1 MGMKAVILA
10 GGKGSRLAPYTTVLP
25 KPLMPIVDM
34 PILEIVL
41 NQLKRCGFTDI
52 VIAVGHLASLIK
64 AYFGDGSGVGI
75 RIEYIFEATPLGTA
89 GPLGNIEG
97 LDETFLVMNGDILT
111 DLDYAELVDQ
121 HKSGGSMMTIATY
134 RRKVKIDFGVLET
147 ESGYVSEYIE
157 KPTLDYLVSMG
168 VYVME
173 PEVRGHIKK
182 DEYLDL
188 PDLVRLLLASG
199 EKVRA
204 YPFEG
209 RWLDIGR
216 QEDFL
221 EAQARF
227 EENRDQFLK

>member
-173 PEVRGHIKK
+173 PEVRRHIKK

>member
-1 MGMKAVILA
+1 MKAVILA

-64 AYFGDGSGVGI
+64 AYFGDGSGLGV
-75 RIEYIFEATPLGTA
+75 RIEYVLEGAPLGTA
-89 GPLGNIEG
+89 GPLGNIES
-97 LDETFLVMNGDILT
+97 LEETFLVMNGDILT
-111 DLDYAELVDQ
+111 DLDYAELVN
-121 HKSGGSMMTIATY
+121 HHRGGGSIMTIATHK
-134 RRKVKIDFGVLET
+134 RTVKIDFGVLET
-147 ESGYVSEYIE
+147 DGGFVMKYIE
-157 KPTLDYLVSMG
+157 KPTLNYLVSMG

-173 PEVRGHIKK
+173 PAVRDHIKK
-182 DEYLDL
+182 GEYLDL
-188 PDLVRLLLASG
+188 PDLVRLLLAAG

-216 QEDFL
+216 QEDFM

-227 EENRDQFLK
+227 EEDRDQFLK

>member
-1 MGMKAVILA
+1 MKAVILA

-41 NQLKRCGFTDI
+41 KQLKSCGFTEI
-52 VIAVGHLASLIK
+52 VIAVGHLAALIK
-64 AYFGDGSGVGI
+64 AYFGDGSGLGLRVD
-75 RIEYIFEATPLGTA
+75 YILEAAPLGTA
-89 GPLGNIEG
+89 GPLGNIKDLRES
-97 LDETFLVMNGDILT
+97 FLVMNGDILT
-111 DLDYAELVDQ
+111 DLDYGELVAH
-121 HKSGGSMMTIATY
+121 HKTGGSIMTIATHK
-134 RRKVKIDFGVLET
+134 RTVKIDFGVLET
-147 ESGYVSEYIE
+147 VDGNVREYIE

-173 PEVRGHIKK
+173 PAVRDHIKPG
-182 DEYLDL
+182 EYLDV

-199 EKVRA
+199 ERVNT
-204 YPFEG
+204 YPFDG

-216 QEDFL
+216 QEDFI

-227 EENRDQFLK
+227 EEHRDHFLK

>member
-1 MGMKAVILA
+1 MKAVILA

-41 NQLKRCGFTDI
+41 KQLKSCGFTEI
-52 VIAVGHLASLIK
+52 VIAVGHLAALIK
-64 AYFGDGSGVGI
+64 AYFGDGSGLGI
-75 RIEYIFEATPLGTA
+75 RIDYILEAAPLGTA
-89 GPLGNIEG
+89 GPLGHIED
-97 LDETFLVMNGDILT
+97 LKESFLVMNGDILT
-111 DLDYAELVDQ
+111 DLDYAKLVDH
-121 HKSGGSMMTIATY
+121 HKAAGSVMTIATHK
-134 RRKVKIDFGVLET
+134 RKVKIDFGVLET
-147 ESGYVSEYIE
+147 VNGDVSEYIE

-173 PEVRGHIKK
+173 PAVRDHITPG
-182 DEYLDL
+182 EYLDV

-199 EKVRA
+199 QRVHTF
-204 YPFEG
+204 PFDG

-227 EENRDQFLK
+227 EENRDHFLK

>member
-1 MGMKAVILA
+1 MKAVILA

-41 NQLKRCGFTDI
+41 KQLKSCGFDEV
-52 VIAVGHLASLIK
+52 VIAVGHLADLIK
-64 AYFGDGSGVGI
+64 AYFGDGSQLGVGI
-75 RIEYIFEATPLGTA
+75 EYVMEESPLGTA

-111 DLDYAELVDQ
+111 DLDYAKLVAD
-121 HKSGGSMMTIATY
+121 HLAGGSLMTIATHK
-134 RRKVKIDFGVLET
+134 RLVKIDFGVLET
-147 ESGYVSEYIE
+147 VDGFVSEYIE

-173 PEVRGHIKK
+173 PAVRTRIKRG
-182 DEYLDL
+182 EYLDL

-199 EKVRA
+199 DKVRA

-216 QEDFL
+216 QEDFI

-227 EENRDQFLK
+227 EEHREHFLK

>member
-1 MGMKAVILA
+1 MKAVILA

-41 NQLKRCGFTDI
+41 KQLKSCGFTEI
-52 VIAVGHLASLIK
+52 VIAVGHLAALIK
-64 AYFGDGSGVGI
+64 AYFGDGEGLGI
-75 RIEYIFEATPLGTA
+75 HIDYSLEATPLGTA

-97 LDETFLVMNGDILT
+97 LDDSFLVMNGDILT
-111 DLDYAELVDQ
+111 DLDYAKFVE
-121 HKSGGSMMTIATY
+121 HHRAGGSIITIATHK
-134 RRKVKIDFGVLET
+134 RTVKIDFGVLET
-147 ESGYVSEYIE
+147 VDGYVSEYIE

-173 PEVRGHIKK
+173 PAVRKHIKRG
-182 DEYLDL
+182 EYLDL
-188 PDLVRLLLASG
+188 PDLVRLLLTSG

-216 QEDFL
+216 QEDFI

-227 EENRDQFLK
+227 EEHRDHFLK